1 MAMNSFGIVGQTRLT
16 STKSFEVRRF
26 QRQIL
31 KMCWKYGRKYI
42 FKKIKKGYYTGSS
55 EPWDLCTTQGKCE
68 ILVWQI
74 HFLHDWYSWPLGI
87 PVVCFPAGL
96 YWKAD
101 RRNKEQYKR
110 NASWRWLTRQSG
122 THRLVNPKM
131 MRAGFLVAPI
141 SDKPI
146 FIASKNFPSL
156 LHTRIGMCKQA
167 TSNLFGGLQ
176 LRTITIGSCPERS

>member
-1 MAMNSFGIVGQTRLT
+1 MTDTADHWVYLLFVFRPACIEKLTVETR
-16 STKSFEVRRF
+16 SS
-26 QRQIL
+26 
-31 KMCWKYGRKYI
+31 RKETHPD
-42 FKKIKKGYYTGSS
+42 G
-55 EPWDLCTTQGKCE
+55 
-68 ILVWQI
+68 
-74 HFLHDWYSWPLGI
+74 DWHAK
-87 PVVCFPAGL
+87 V
-96 YWKAD
+96 
-101 RRNKEQYKR
+101 E
-110 NASWRWLTRQSG
+110 

-176 LRTITIGSCPERS
+176 PQNNHHWIMSWTVLVGLPDFHDAFFDFQWGSKQKNTESTKVLFSFGLSAECLLSMAQNC